1 MMRIELPGWHA
12 VPKKRPRVTR
22 NGTYMPPGYMDW
34 KQETAFQMRLAARG
48 AEPAVGLLRV
58 EVLLVA
64 KKKPRG
70 DMDNLLGAVL
80 DAGNGVLWQDDRLV
94 GACSCAWLK
103 PTPERGEGVYVEV
116 DQWTIA

>member
-1 MMRIELPGWHA
+1 MIAISLPGWHA

-22 NGTYMPPGYMDW
+22 NGTYMPAAYADW
-34 KQETAFQMRLAARG
+34 KQETAYAMGKAYGYAPPVTG
-48 AEPAVGLLRV
+48 SLRV
-58 EVLLVA
+58 EVLLVT

-116 DQWTIA
+116 QAWQA